1 MNGAGGGRYA
11 LLEKIRDQ
19 YCDIRLLSMHCCSD
33 ISPDALPDMIR
44 ERTDLLETI
53 ALEERRIA
61 ESFGDEPMS
70 SEETLLRGEIRQ
82 IMESIVMLDRQVQE
96 VIREHMSRIRSDLS
110 SLYRTS
116 RAASAYALQSARH

>member
-33 ISPDALPDMIR
+33 ISPDALPDMIK
-44 ERTDLLETI
+44 ERTELLETI
-53 ALEERRIA
+53 ALEEKQIA
-61 ESFGDEPMS
+61 ESFGDEPQS
-70 SEETLLRGEIRQ
+70 SAETLLRVEIRQ
-82 IMESIVMLDRQVQE
+82 IMESIVMLDKQVQE
-96 VIREHMSRIRSDLS
+96 VIREHMSRIKSDLS

-116 RAASAYALQSARH
+116 RAASAYALQSSHR